1 MISQETPETS
11 GKSGLGVLSRA
22 FLWVTIG
29 SCALAFLAAFENVAV
44 TAVMPTVS
52 TELDGAGLYAIA
64 FAGPFA
70 TGVIGMVV
78 CGMWADRRGPTGP
91 LYASVALFS
100 AGLLLCGLAGSMEV
114 LVAGRLVQGLG
125 SGAMMVALYVV
136 VARVYPEELHPK
148 IFAWFAAAWIV
159 PALVGPVTAGA
170 VTDLLGWR
178 WVFLGVVVLAALAM
192 LMVVPALGGLGPEK
206 AKEHGGE
213 GSGRS
218 PALLV
223 WASLAALA
231 VLVLNLAGEV
241 PRVGWALALAAAAV
255 ALLAVRPLLPAGTLV
270 SRRGLPSIILMRGLG
285 AAAFF
290 AADVYLPYLFTDR
303 YGFSPT
309 LAGLTLTF
317 GGLAWSAASALQGR
331 LGERLPHA
339 LAVRIGTA
347 LVFAAILSALA
358 TAALGL
364 HPAVPVVGWMVGGA
378 GMGFMY
384 PRLST
389 LTLSL
394 SAPESRGAN
403 SSALAISDSLGAALS
418 LALAGLVFTAFSAL
432 PTSTG
437 SFSGVFAF
445 SAAIALAAALLA
457 HRVVPKDHQISTTP
471 HNRKRCPHESHRP
484 A

>member
-1 MISQETPETS
+1 M
-11 GKSGLGVLSRA
+11 LGRT

-29 SCALAFLAAFENVAV
+29 SCALVFLAAFESVAV

-52 TELDGAGLYAIA
+52 RALDGAGLYAVA

-70 TGVIGMVV
+70 TGVIGMVA
-78 CGMWADRRGPTGP
+78 CGMWADRRGPVEP
-91 LYASVALFS
+91 LYTSVALFS
-100 AGLLLCGLAGSMEV
+100 AGLLLCGLASSMEV

-125 SGAMMVALYVV
+125 GGAVTVALYVV

-159 PALVGPVTAGA
+159 PSLVGPVAAGA
-170 VTDLLGWR
+170 VTDLLSWR
-178 WVFLGVVVLAALAM
+178 WVFLGVVVLVVLAM

-206 AKEHGGE
+206 AEDDEGTGE
-213 GSGRS
+213 DSGRR
-218 PALLV
+218 PALLA
-223 WASLAALA
+223 WAVLAALA
-231 VLVLNLAGEV
+231 VLALNLVSEV
-241 PRVGWALALAAAAV
+241 PRVGGALALASVAV
-255 ALLAVRPLLPAGTLV
+255 ALVAVRPLLPAGTLV
-270 SRRGLPSIILMRGLG
+270 SRRGLPSVVLMRGLI

-290 AADVYLPYLFTDR
+290 GADVYLPYLFTDR
-303 YGFSPT
+303 YDFSPT

-339 LAVRIGTA
+339 VAVRIGTA
-347 LVFAAILSALA
+347 LLFLAVLPALA

-364 HPAVPVVGWMVGGA
+364 HPAVPIVGWVAGGA

-394 SAPESRGAN
+394 STPANRGFN
-403 SSALAISDSLGAALS
+403 SSALAIADSLGAALS
-418 LALAGLVFTAFSAL
+418 LALTGLIFTAL
-432 PTSTG
+432 PAPSTSEG
-437 SFSGVFAF
+437 SFAGVFAF
-445 SAAIALAAALLA
+445 AAAIALVAALLA
-457 HRVVPKDHQISTTP
+457 RRVAAKNERPLTTP
-471 HNRKRCPHESHRP
+471 TEYEEVP